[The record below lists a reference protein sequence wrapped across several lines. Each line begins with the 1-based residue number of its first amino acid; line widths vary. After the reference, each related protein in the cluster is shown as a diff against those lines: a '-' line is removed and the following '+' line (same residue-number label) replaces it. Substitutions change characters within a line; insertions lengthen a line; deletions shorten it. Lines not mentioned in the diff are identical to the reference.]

1 MELKV
6 ELLIRLLLD
15 ARGWSMGCDGGDL
28 RILEIE
34 RSPVVIYFKRRARVV
49 DLRIAKSL
57 EVGLDELL

>member
-1 MELKV
+1 
-6 ELLIRLLLD
+6 
-15 ARGWSMGCDGGDL
+15 MGCDGGDL